1 MTEKLTKEKSTGID
15 WYSIGVL
22 WFSTLAVSGI
32 ISLYVMLIAWMNI
45 KESDTDPVDRAAL
58 QGAAAVTEAYIED
71 QTFGSLSLM
80 NRENSRSFNTAVSL
94 LRNCGSLAREL
105 DLPVMKR
112 ALVQDMNRISELQ
125 SQFIARLENEIAP
138 GGSIFAEVKRTI
150 EDGLRGKTTLKEL
163 HLSLGYL
170 KNESV
175 NVTSIPALNEDQ
187 GKTYLKAGKLAAL
200 QTVPILPAIENAAKE
215 SEQVYCFAQ
224 EPAAREI
231 AAKQTFL
238 DWHNPQFKGIGALP
252 SALLLEA
259 RLETRSSGGSL
270 LLAKRSICVALGA
283 ESKAEKRADNKA
295 TRLKPLCLV
304 LAFPHGRLRQD
315 ASLRDLLQRKDW
327 LNKGNWTQYKNG
339 NQSFKS
345 ESADP
350 AGTARLIGNIAI
362 PEAPPLEQMSPAEAL
377 SLILYEFVKHQE
389 RPIEQ
394 KNLLKIVNASFAEAP
409 KAAAQDQN
417 EREEDNNEFDYL
429 SMQERV
435 TNQANTSLVQ
445 ESDARTFA
453 YLYRGGAREQGLKS
467 VINAFT
473 DGQRRF
479 PNSALPMV
487 LYQDGA
493 VGLPGRKEKYDAG
506 ASLDDKSR
514 KLVIELL
521 TDIYTTNL
529 SANETMSTARVM
541 QANAYKKI
549 KESNDRIFLLNQDLI
564 YLTGIKQDEKTKEE
578 ISLRRN
584 KLENE
589 KQKQLVLNKV
599 VYLSSQAQHNAQL
612 TASASFEVGS
622 HLFLLAAG
630 GIHRLQTGNKPAYL
644 LGKRYVF
651 KPVLQS
657 LVESDLYEEA
667 EKLAKQLNSMQ
678 EKQDNIWL
686 QTPEILKSVTAAKLN
701 ADTQI
706 SIEGQSLSDLI
717 AEENVG
723 LARPETLA
731 IDSRALSG
739 DFPTLVFGNYPLAS
753 SRHMNG
759 ELIYYCQTARKTKDT
774 VVWSSLAR
782 DYLKRS
788 RLVRESGLYN
798 IDPNWCKT
806 AVNANLLPEE
816 AGCPQLGGEWQLR
829 APLVQADKS
838 LQEAIKGA
846 TLTDPK
852 SGQRILQIP
861 AAGPDLF

>member
-22 WFSTLAVSGI
+22 WFSTLAVSGVI
-32 ISLYVMLIAWMNI
+32 ALYVMLIAWMNI

-58 QGAAAVTEAYIED
+58 QAATALADKSVED

-94 LRNCGSLAREL
+94 LRNCGSLARQL
-105 DLPVMKR
+105 DLPVVKR
-112 ALVQDMNRISELQ
+112 ALVQDMVRISELQ
-125 SQFIARLENEIAP
+125 NQFIARLENDIAP
-138 GGSIFAEVKRTI
+138 GGSVFAEVKRTI
-150 EDGLRGKTTLKEL
+150 EAGLRGKTTLKEL
-163 HLSLGYL
+163 HLRLGYL
-170 KNESV
+170 DQKLLD
-175 NVTSIPALNEDQ
+175 VTSIPALSEDQ
-187 GKTYLKAGKLAAL
+187 GKTYLKAGKIAAL
-200 QTVPILPAIENAAKE
+200 QAVPIKE
-215 SEQVYCFAQ
+215 SEQVYFFAQ
-224 EPAAREI
+224 EPPLRKIEDNKVFI
-231 AAKQTFL
+231 
-238 DWHNPQFKGIGALP
+238 DWHKEEFKNRRALP

-259 RLETRSSGGSL
+259 RLETGSNGGSL
-270 LLAKRSICVALGA
+270 LLAKRRVCVSLG
-283 ESKAEKRADNKA
+283 SKADTRNNQQAL
-295 TRLKPLCLV
+295 RLKPLCLV
-304 LAFPHGRLRQD
+304 LAFPHGRLSHD
-315 ASLRDLLQRKDW
+315 TSLRDLLQRKDW
-327 LNKGNWTQYKNG
+327 LNKGNWTQYRNG
-339 NQSFKS
+339 NQSYQS

-350 AGTARLIGNIAI
+350 AGTARLVGNIAI
-362 PEAPPLEQMSPAEAL
+362 PEAPLLEQMSPGEAL

-394 KNLLKIVNASFAEAP
+394 KNLLKMVNASFAEAP
-409 KAAAQDQN
+409 KAEAQEQTD
-417 EREEDNNEFDYL
+417 REDDNNELDYL

-435 TNQANTSLVQ
+435 ANQANTSLVQ

-453 YLYRGGAREQGLKS
+453 YLYRGGAREKGLKA
-467 VINAFT
+467 VINAFS

-479 PNSALPMV
+479 PNSTLPMV
-487 LYQDGA
+487 LYQDGS
-493 VGLPGRKEKYDAG
+493 VGLPGRKEKYDAA
-506 ASLDDKSR
+506 ASLQDQSR

-521 TDIYTTNL
+521 TDIYNTNL
-529 SANETMSTARVM
+529 SANETMTTARVM

-564 YLTGIKQDEKTKEE
+564 YLTGIKQDDKTKEE
-578 ISLRRN
+578 ISLRRI

-599 VYLSSQAQHNAQL
+599 VYLSTQAQQNAQL
-612 TASASFEVGS
+612 TASTSFEVGS

-630 GIHRLQTGNKPAYL
+630 GIHRLQAGDKPAYL

-657 LVESDLYEEA
+657 LVESELYEEA
-667 EKLAKQLNSMQ
+667 EKLAKQLNQPKENQNSF
-678 EKQDNIWL
+678 WL
-686 QTPEILKSVTAAKLN
+686 KTPDILKSVTAAKLD
-701 ADTQI
+701 ADHQI
-706 SIEGQSLSDLI
+706 SIEGKSLSDLI
-717 AEENVG
+717 AEENAG
-723 LARPETLA
+723 LARPETLV

-759 ELIYYCQTARKTKDT
+759 ELIYYCQTACKTKET
-774 VVWSSLAR
+774 VFWSSLAR

-788 RLVRESGLYN
+788 RLARESELYN

-829 APLVQADKS
+829 APLVHADKS